1 MLQREGIW
9 PVTATGWVSLI
20 GLGLGVL
27 ASLWAF
33 AKGMARLN
41 GLGDRVNAIE
51 RSDAEQNG
59 HLVLIDR
66 FMDRSSDDRAV
77 LHREVGESRRM
88 AEECK
93 DDIQTTRADIV
104 GAIHDMQRAMTDQMG
119 AMRERV
125 RALEAIIERRDAP
138 RPRQ

>member
-88 AEECK
+88 AEE
-93 DDIQTTRADIV
+93 
-104 GAIHDMQRAMTDQMG
+104 
-119 AMRERV
+119 
-125 RALEAIIERRDAP
+125 
-138 RPRQ
+138 